1 MRRLFTPMLICA
13 AAPLPAAA
21 ADGADASAIVHA
33 LARPAPSAT
42 AFVELRG
49 SALLKQPL
57 RVSGEYRRPDAD
69 TLVREVRAPYHETTT
84 IRGGQATIER
94 DGKPAQRFD
103 LARVPELAG
112 LQASFS
118 ALLAGD
124 ADALQREYRV
134 QATGGTHGW
143 TLTLQPQDAA
153 LARRVRQVALHG
165 AGNELRCI
173 ETTPARGE
181 VQRTLLGGAAL
192 AAPPSLDAGALRALC
207 GSDG

>member
-1 MRRLFTPMLICA
+1 MRRLFPLMLLCA
-13 AAPLPAAA
+13 VVPPPAAA
-21 ADGADASAIVHA
+21 ADGLDATAIVRA

-49 SALLKQPL
+49 SALLRQPL

-69 TLVREVRAPYHETTT
+69 TLVREVRAPYRETTT

-94 DGKPAQRFD
+94 EGKPAQRFE

-124 ADALQREYRV
+124 VAALQHQYRV
-134 QATGGTHGW
+134 QASGDPRAW
-143 TLTLQPQDAA
+143 TLNLQPQDAA
-153 LARRVRQVALHG
+153 LARRVRQVTLHG
-165 AGNELRCI
+165 VGDELRCI
-173 ETTPARGE
+173 ETLPARGDA
-181 VQRTLLGGAAL
+181 QRTLLGGAAQA
-192 AAPPSLDAGALRALC
+192 AAPALDAAALQALC
-207 GSDG
+207 RGGA